1 MSLLKWK
8 ELGKRFET
16 VLVSPCYIVLT
27 LLTRYSSLLFVDK
40 YILLVSSFLAKYSIR
55 KPLETLDEICLI

>member
-16 VLVSPCYIVLT
+16 VLVSPCYILLT
-27 LLTRYSSLLFVDK
+27 LLTRYSSLLFVDNMD
-40 YILLVSSFLAKYSIR
+40 FWC
-55 KPLETLDEICLI
+55 LDTKLSLNLTT